1 MTMVAHMADST
12 HTRQSDFTLLD
23 ITVLAGG
30 PGGEREVSLQ
40 SGAGVAAALRKLG
53 HRVTVSDIDAKNLSV
68 LDRPADFIFI
78 ALHGEF
84 GEDGTL
90 QEELE
95 RRGLPFNGSGSAAS
109 RAAMNKVETKRIAQ
123 DNGIPT
129 PSFRVVTVDEV
140 NRSLVEVGV
149 PAMVKPPASG
159 SSVDTALVRT
169 AEQLLRTAKSVAKK
183 YDKALVEK
191 YITGREL
198 TVGVLG
204 DLALPPCEIRTKR
217 EFYNYEAKYVD
228 DDTQYLFEIDL
239 PEELLSR
246 VQSLALRAHRA
257 LGCEVISRVDWMIEA
272 ATMQPYLLEI
282 NTLPGFTSH
291 SLVPKS
297 AARLGISFEG
307 LCQRIIDLS
316 LLRHK
321 AG

>member
-1 MTMVAHMADST
+1 MTAVGTMVESKV
-12 HTRQSDFTLLD
+12 TRQSIITPLD

-40 SGAGVAAALRKLG
+40 SGSGVAAALRKLG
-53 HRVTVSDIDAKNLSV
+53 HHVTVSDIDANNLSA

-90 QEELE
+90 QAELE
-95 RRGLPFNGSGSAAS
+95 RRRLPFNGSSSAAS
-109 RAAMNKVETKRIAQ
+109 RVAMNKVQTKRVAQ
-123 DNGIPT
+123 QHGIPT
-129 PSFRVVTVDEV
+129 PAFSVVTPQEV
-140 NRSLVEVGV
+140 NRALREVGV
-149 PAMVKPPASG
+149 PAMVKPSASG
-159 SSVDTALVRT
+159 SSVDTSLVRT
-169 AEQLLRTAKSVAKK
+169 AEQLTATAKSVAEK
-183 YDKALVEK
+183 YGDALVEK

-204 DLALPPCEIRTKR
+204 EQALPPCEIRTKR
-217 EFYNYEAKYVD
+217 EFYNYKAKYVD
-228 DDTQYLFEIDL
+228 NDTQYLFDIDL
-239 PEELLSR
+239 PPDLLAH
-246 VQSLALRAHRA
+246 VQALALQAHRA
-257 LGCEVISRVDWMIEA
+257 VGCTVISRVDWMIDA

-297 AARLGISFEG
+297 AARIGISFEG
-307 LCQRIIDLS
+307 LCQRIIELS
-316 LLRHK
+316 LLGHK

>member
-1 MTMVAHMADST
+1 MTMAPPLADST
-12 HTRQSDFTLLD
+12 DTRQAGFTLLD

-30 PGGEREVSLQ
+30 PGGERDVSLQ

-53 HRVTVSDIDAKNLSV
+53 HRVTVSDIDANNLSV
-68 LDRPADFIFI
+68 LDRPADFVFI

-90 QEELE
+90 QQELE
-95 RRGLPFNGSGSAAS
+95 RRGLPFNGSGSIAS
-109 RAAMNKVETKRIAQ
+109 RAAMNKGETKRIAQ
-123 DNGIPT
+123 EHGIPT
-129 PSFRVVTVDEV
+129 PSFSVLTFDDVHRA
-140 NRSLVEVGV
+140 LVEVGV

-169 AEQLLRTAKSVAKK
+169 ADQLLGTATSVAKK
-183 YDKALVEK
+183 YGEALVEK

-228 DDTQYLFEIDL
+228 DDTQYLFDIEL

-257 LGCEVISRVDWMIEA
+257 LGCEVISRVDWMIES
-272 ATMQPYLLEI
+272 TTLQPYLLEI

-297 AARLGISFEG
+297 AARVGISFEG

-316 LLRHK
+316 LLRQK